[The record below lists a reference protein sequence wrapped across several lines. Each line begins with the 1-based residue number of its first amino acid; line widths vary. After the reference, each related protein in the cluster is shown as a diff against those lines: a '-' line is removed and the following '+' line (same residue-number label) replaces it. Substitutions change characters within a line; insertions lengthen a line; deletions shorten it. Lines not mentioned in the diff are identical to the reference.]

1 VTIGILDNIVTAKK
15 KGNVKKINNLEKNI
29 NIKNGNIYLVSIGQN
44 IGNENYGNDFV
55 DLKENFR
62 IFLCN

>member
-1 VTIGILDNIVTAKK
+1 MMSSLERYNQW
-15 KGNVKKINNLEKNI
+15 NEVKKRINNLEKNI
-29 NIKNGNIYLVSIGQN
+29 NIKNGNIYLVSVGQN

-62 IFLCN
+62 IFLYN

>member
-1 VTIGILDNIVTAKK
+1 MISSLERYNQWNEVK
-15 KGNVKKINNLEKNI
+15 KKINNLEKNI